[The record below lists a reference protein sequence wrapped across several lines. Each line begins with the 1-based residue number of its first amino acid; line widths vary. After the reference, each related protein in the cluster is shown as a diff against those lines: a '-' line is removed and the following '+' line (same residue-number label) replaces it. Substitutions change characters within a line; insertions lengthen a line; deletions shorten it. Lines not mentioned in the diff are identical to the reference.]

1 MREWT
6 IKFECIVGWS
16 PREFCRL
23 WNFEDSISCQIK
35 FYESCQGMSE
45 IWTIVLDGG
54 NLYSGFN
61 WQSCTPHL
69 ECLIFVFRRCLGISK
84 GKNVFKKAKLFTDV
98 HNQIKMKPK

>member
-84 GKNVFKKAKLFTDV
+84 GKNVLKKAKLFTDV